1 MEPPPPQAGPR
12 LATPQFGPQP
22 PWPAPVPPAPIR
34 RPQPEYLK
42 LWAPAN
48 RRIVVGTLA
57 GGIAF
62 DIAAHSGFAA
72 VAASGLIFV
81 VSGALLLSGRVCGLA
96 AKALIGAAP
105 ALGLLFTLRSSPWVI
120 APVCFGVVLL
130 LSIGASFG
138 ADGGGLSLTFPALAA
153 RLAYVI
159 GHIFNAPGLFKI
171 TGQDDAGK
179 AARKR
184 MESIGLAALLGVPV
198 LLIVGAL
205 LARAD
210 PIFRSWFDLTPMFQH
225 LMLILAGA
233 WLAAG
238 LARATSAVNPQPSLA
253 TGPSLGLLEASFV
266 LGGICALYAA
276 FAVAQAVGL
285 SGAGHRILV
294 TEGLTYAKYARS
306 GFFELLACAAITLLV
321 LLGIRAF
328 ADVRKPLL
336 IALSGLTVA
345 LTIAIVVVAIW
356 RLQLYEGAYGLT
368 MLRLACL
375 VAAVWIGLVFV
386 AFGATLLPRG
396 LPGRLFPAAMII
408 SGLVFTAGWGISNP
422 ARIVATTNL
431 HRAESGHSLDVH
443 QAVHLGPDAWPTL
456 LSGMNQ
462 LDGADADKLWQFI
475 CFRSPQASSGTDYNL
490 ARASASGAIK
500 SLCHPN
506 GP

>member
-1 MEPPPPQAGPR
+1 M
-12 LATPQFGPQP
+12 
-22 PWPAPVPPAPIR
+22 
-34 RPQPEYLK
+34 
-42 LWAPAN
+42 
-48 RRIVVGTLA
+48 
-57 GGIAF
+57 
-62 DIAAHSGFAA
+62 
-72 VAASGLIFV
+72 
-81 VSGALLLSGRVCGLA
+81 LLLSL
-96 AKALIGAAP
+96 
-105 ALGLLFTLRSSPWVI
+105 
-120 APVCFGVVLL
+120 
-130 LSIGASFG
+130 GASLG

-159 GHIFNAPGLFKI
+159 GHIFSAPGLFKI
-171 TGQDDAGK
+171 TGQDEAGK

-184 MESIGLAALLGVPV
+184 MESIGLAVVLGGPV

-210 PIFRSWFDLTPMFQH
+210 PIFRSWFDLTPMVEH
-225 LMLILAGA
+225 LMLIFAGA
-233 WLAAG
+233 WLVAG
-238 LARATSAVNPQPSLA
+238 LARAVSAVNPQPSLPA
-253 TGPSLGLLEASFV
+253 GPSLGLLEASFV

-321 LLGIRAF
+321 LLGVRAF
-328 ADVRKPLL
+328 ADVRRPLL

-345 LTIAIVVVAIW
+345 LTIAIVVVAIR

-386 AFGATLLPRG
+386 LFGATLLPRG

-422 ARIVATTNL
+422 AGIVATTNL

-443 QAVHLGPDAWPTL
+443 QAVHLGPDAWPAL

-462 LDGADADKLWQFI
+462 LGGADADKLWQFI
-475 CFRSPQASSGTDYNL
+475 CFRSPRPNSGTDYNL